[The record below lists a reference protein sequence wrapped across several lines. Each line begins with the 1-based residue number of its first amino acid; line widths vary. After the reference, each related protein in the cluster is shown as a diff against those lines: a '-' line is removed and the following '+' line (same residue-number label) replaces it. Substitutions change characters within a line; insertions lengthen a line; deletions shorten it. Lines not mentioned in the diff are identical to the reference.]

1 MVPQQQETHMT
12 KITVK
17 LSKNGFY
24 FGTVEHT
31 YSTADEARN
40 SNLVAHYAAQG
51 VSVTELHFSKVE

>member
-1 MVPQQQETHMT
+1 MT

-31 YSTADEARN
+31 YSSFAEACN
-40 SNLVAHYAAQG
+40 SDLIAYYAKQG
-51 VSVTELHFSKVE
+51 VLVTQLVFH

>member
-1 MVPQQQETHMT
+1 MPIMVSQQQETHMT

-31 YSTADEARN
+31 YSTADEPATP
-40 SNLVAHYAAQG
+40 SSLP
-51 VSVTELHFSKVE
+51 